1 VGELGACVKP
11 GAEKV
16 LQWLGVD
23 AVALKKMCV
32 MITAG
37 DNGAVLS
44 GSVEFTARQMPEPAI
59 FLPSQLC
66 R

>member
-1 VGELGACVKP
+1 
-11 GAEKV
+11 
-16 LQWLGVD
+16 
-23 AVALKKMCV
+23 
-32 MITAG
+32 MIASG

-44 GSVEFTARQMPEPAI
+44 GSVEFTPRQMREPAI